1 MDIKELKGIGEKTS
15 LLLNRLKIEECDDL
29 IRYYPRNYDIYE
41 PPVLIKDI
49 DNKAVV
55 SIDGTVIKSV
65 DMNHIN
71 NLTILTTVIRDKNG
85 DTIKV
90 NWFNMP
96 YLKSTIKYSMRFIFR
111 GRMKRV
117 GNLTVLEQ
125 PEIFTLAKYEE
136 KLNVMQPIYSLT
148 KGISNHQ
155 MTKFVSEAL
164 KVTAIKDYLDENM
177 RKKYDLCDLE
187 DAIKTIHFPKNF
199 EELKTARNRLA
210 FDELFTFI
218 YQLRKLKEKET
229 EVPNRYIIN
238 NHEISG
244 KVISNLQ
251 FELTN
256 AQKRVLNDIN
266 RDMNGKVIMQRLIQ
280 GDVGSGKTIVAFLT
294 MFDMA
299 AAGLQSALMVPTEV
313 LANQHYESILSLISE
328 NGLDYEVVLLT
339 GSLSA
344 TAKRKI
350 YERIENG
357 IAKII
362 IGTHAV
368 FQDKVIYDNLALVV
382 IDEQH
387 RFGVLQR
394 AKLMEKGVTPHTIV
408 MSATPIPRTL
418 AIILYGDMDI
428 SVIDELP
435 SNRLKIKNC
444 VVTKNFRPN
453 AYTFIEKQVKSG
465 RQAYVICPMVEEND
479 MLQAEN
485 VIDYAELLKEN
496 LDKSI
501 AVEYLHGKMKADQK
515 TEILARFERN
525 EINVL
530 VSTTVIEVG
539 INVPNAT
546 VMMVENA
553 ERFSLASLHQL
564 RGRVGRGDYQ
574 SYCIFVS
581 GTENKDK
588 LKRLEILNNS
598 NDGFYIASEDL
609 KLRGPGDFFGVRQ
622 SGEMQFEIADVFTD
636 GEIIKVAG
644 KAVDEF
650 ILSGHELIDKNMND
664 GIVIY

>member
-65 DMNHIN
+65 DMNHIK

>member
-65 DMNHIN
+65 DMNHIK

-96 YLKSTIKYSMRFIFR
+96 YLKSTIKYSMQFIFR

-650 ILSGHELIDKNMND
+650 ILSGRELIDKNMND

>member
-65 DMNHIN
+65 DMNHIK

-96 YLKSTIKYSMRFIFR
+96 YLKSTIKYSMQFIFR

>member
-525 EINVL
+525 ETNVL